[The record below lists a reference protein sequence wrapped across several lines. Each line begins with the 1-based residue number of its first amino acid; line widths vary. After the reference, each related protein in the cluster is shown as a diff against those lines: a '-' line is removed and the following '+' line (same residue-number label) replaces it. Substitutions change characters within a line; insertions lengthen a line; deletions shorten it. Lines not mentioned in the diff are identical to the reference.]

1 MKQKKKVRVR
11 GKETVATVVAF
22 FLLALATLPSN
33 TAAVVPAAEEVY
45 ISCIND
51 SQIGKE
57 VTVSGVV
64 TAIASNLEPS
74 SSTEEGIQTFEPGD
88 TSVLTLDDGT
98 DTIFVSTDPRLLEKV
113 YKGQRLTVVGIYAGD
128 DEISEGKGIIY
139 ADKLGPKERVYEEVT
154 VKELKEFPEY
164 FYGNAVLLQGNVTRI
179 ELTHGKTELGID
191 DGTGTVPVEYA
202 AETSEITVGERVTVE
217 GKFYRNKVYAFAV
230 TPEKPKATPTPTPT
244 SSPAPTPTSSP
255 APTPTSS
262 PAPTPTPTAAGT
274 SAFHLVS
281 YIFTVI
287 SVAVAGVLV
296 AIKIREWLILRG
308 YK

>member
-1 MKQKKKVRVR
+1 M
-11 GKETVATVVAF
+11 
-22 FLLALATLPSN
+22 
-33 TAAVVPAAEEVY
+33 
-45 ISCIND
+45 
-51 SQIGKE
+51 
-57 VTVSGVV
+57 
-64 TAIASNLEPS
+64 
-74 SSTEEGIQTFEPGD
+74 
-88 TSVLTLDDGT
+88 
-98 DTIFVSTDPRLLEKV
+98 
-113 YKGQRLTVVGIYAGD
+113 
-128 DEISEGKGIIY
+128 
-139 ADKLGPKERVYEEVT
+139 
-154 VKELKEFPEY
+154 
-164 FYGNAVLLQGNVTRI
+164 LLQGNVTRI

-191 DGTGTVPVEYA
+191 DGTGTAPVEYA

-217 GKFYRNKVYAFAV
+217 GKFYRNKVYAFVV

-274 SAFHLVS
+274 SAFHLVL

-296 AIKIREWLILRG
+296 ALKIREWLILKR